1 MSSKPARA
9 AGFFM
14 RGWFARNANGRGEK
28 KPARR
33 PVLNQIALI
42 TWLQQRQ
49 QLAKQ
54 RSKQQQQRQ
63 QRSKQ
68 LPKRQQQRQQEQRWL
83 RR

>member
-1 MSSKPARA
+1 MP
-9 AGFFM
+9 GP
-14 RGWFARNANGRGEK
+14 FAENANTNSRGEK

-54 RSKQQQQRQ
+54 RSKQQQLRQR
-63 QRSKQ
+63 RSKQ
-68 LPKRQQQRQQEQRWL
+68 LPKRQQQRQRPEQRWL

>member
-1 MSSKPARA
+1 
-9 AGFFM
+9 
-14 RGWFARNANGRGEK
+14 
-28 KPARR
+28 
-33 PVLNQIALI
+33 LNQIALI

-54 RSKQQQQRQ
+54 RSKRQQQRQ

-68 LPKRQQQRQQEQRWL
+68 QPKRQQQRQQPEQRWL